1 MGNVVGYALTAVA
14 GIVVGAVGHAYFSNA
29 AAKAV
34 AAIESDFARLQYKVG
49 SDFEQ
54 GVHWVLDK
62 LKKL

>member
-1 MGNVVGYALTAVA
+1 MGVALGYVLTAV
-14 GIVVGAVGHAYFSNA
+14 GCVVVGAVGHAYFSNA